1 MSPAQSEHGEQTIEG
16 VSSHDR
22 GGLSTEATQKQ
33 PNVNTSLQENRPR
46 FIKQGL
52 DFMTILTDFATV
64 AAPLAL
70 LGFGVAVLLL
80 DESDAD
86 GLIFARWR
94 NATTVVGIPQL
105 LIRDC
110 I

>member
-1 MSPAQSEHGEQTIEG
+1 VSPAQSEHGEQTVEEC
-16 VSSHDR
+16 SSHDR
-22 GGLSTEATQKQ
+22 GGVSTEATQKQ

-70 LGFGVAVLLL
+70 LGFGIAVLLL

-86 GLIFARWR
+86 ALIFARWR
-94 NATTVVGIPQL
+94 NTTTVVGAPRLVIHDY
-105 LIRDC
+105 I
-110 I
+110 